1 MTTSVTD
8 RLDLLVEQFLNYN
21 LLERGLSLN
30 TLQAYSVDL
39 RRYSEQI
46 HSLQKTDPALVTLDD
61 ISDYLAVLLDCGLS
75 RSSLRRNITVIR
87 LFHRWL
93 LARGEIA
100 ADVASRLEAP
110 GVKRKLP
117 FVLSEDDIQ
126 TILERP
132 DVTRP
137 LGLRNRAILEV
148 LYGGGLRISE
158 LLNLEQGNLLLEDKL
173 LRIIGKGS
181 KERIVPMGRTGW
193 RYLKKYLQQAR
204 PALVTQKT
212 TIIFLNQQGK
222 QLSRMGVWKMIRK
235 YTADFE
241 KVSPHTFRH
250 TFATHLLEG
259 GASLRAVQEMLGH
272 SDISTTQIYT
282 HVNYRYLSDVHKKH
296 HPRS

>member
-1 MTTSVTD
+1 MTTSAAD

-39 RRYSEQI
+39 RHYSEHI
-46 HSLQKTDPALVTLDD
+46 HTLQKTDPSLITLDD
-61 ISDYLAVLLDCGLS
+61 ISNYLAVLLDCGLS

-87 LFHRWL
+87 LFHSWL
-93 LARGEIA
+93 LARGEA
-100 ADVASRLEAP
+100 TADVASRVEAP
-110 GVKRKLP
+110 AVKRQLP
-117 FVLSEDDIQ
+117 FVLSEDDVLS
-126 TILERP
+126 ILERP
-132 DVTRP
+132 DVTQP

-158 LLNLEQGNLLLEDKL
+158 LLNLEEGNLLSEEKL
-173 LRIIGKGS
+173 LRIIGKGN
-181 KERIVPMGRTGW
+181 KERIVPLGRTGW
-193 RYLKKYLQQAR
+193 RFLTRYLQKAR

-212 TIIFLNQQGK
+212 SIIFLNQRGK

-282 HVNYRYLSDVHKKH
+282 HVNYRYLSNIHKKH

>member
-1 MTTSVTD
+1 LTTSVTD

-93 LARGEIA
+93 LARGEIT

-117 FVLSEDDIQ
+117 FVLSEADIQ

-132 DVTRP
+132 DITRP

-158 LLNLEQGNLLLEDKL
+158 LLNLEQDNLLPEDKL
-173 LRIIGKGS
+173 LRIIGKGN

-212 TIIFLNQQGK
+212 AIIFLNQQGK

-241 KVSPHTFRH
+241 NVSPHTFRH

-272 SDISTTQIYT
+272 TDISTTQIYT